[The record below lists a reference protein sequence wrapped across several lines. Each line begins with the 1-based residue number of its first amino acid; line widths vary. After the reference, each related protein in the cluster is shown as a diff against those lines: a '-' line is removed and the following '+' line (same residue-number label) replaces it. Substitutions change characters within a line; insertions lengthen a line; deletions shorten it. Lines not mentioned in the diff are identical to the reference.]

1 MYYSYNKVKSYNAM
15 LNFIIGERGV
25 GKTYGSICNVIDRFL
40 NKDKQFVYLRRYK
53 TELKTSVP
61 NFFDAVKNDAK
72 YQDVK
77 FHVKNGKF
85 YINDMLAG
93 YSIALST
100 ANILKS
106 TTYDSVDTIIFD
118 EFIIDK
124 GNYHYL
130 SNEVEKTLDLIETVG
145 RMRDIKVYFLGN
157 AISVTNPYFTYFDLT
172 LPYKNDIKTF
182 KNGLILVN
190 YIKNEEYRKTKKETK
205 FGKLIEGTEYSKYAI
220 DNEFL
225 RDNYSFIK
233 KKSKTSKFYYILKFN
248 HQNYG
253 VWIDYA
259 NFKIY
264 ISKNYDSNCPIQ
276 FTVNYLDHEEGTIL
290 LRIKS
295 TPFLKALFDY
305 YRNGDLY
312 FESVK
317 IKNNLMPFI
326 VKNLSY

>member
-1 MYYSYNKVKSYNAM
+1 MYYNFNKVKSYNAM

-25 GKTYGSICNVIDRFL
+25 GKTYGSIENVIDRFL
-40 NKDKQFVYLRRYK
+40 KKDKQFVYLRRYK

-61 NFFDAVKNDAK
+61 NFFDSIKNNPK
-72 YQDVK
+72 YENVK

-85 YINDMLAG
+85 YINDILAG

-106 TTYDSVDTIIFD
+106 TTYDNVDTIIFD

-130 SNEVEKTLDLIETVG
+130 ANEVEKTLDLIETVG

-157 AISVTNPYFTYFDLT
+157 AISVSNPYFTYFDLS
-172 LPYKNDIKTF
+172 LPYNNDIKTF
-182 KNGLILVN
+182 KKGLILVN
-190 YIKNEEYRKTKKETK
+190 YIKNEEYRQTKKKTK
-205 FGKLIEGTEYSKYAI
+205 FGQLIEGTEYSKYAI

-225 RDNYSFIK
+225 RDNYSFIRK
-233 KKSKTSKFYYILKFN
+233 KTNTSKFYYILKLN
-248 HQNYG
+248 HQNFG
-253 VWIDYA
+253 VWIDY
-259 NFKIY
+259 NKQQIF
-264 ISKNYDSNCPIQ
+264 ISNKYDSSCPIQ
-276 FTVNYLDHEEGTIL
+276 FTINYHDHDEGTIL

-305 YRNGDLY
+305 YRNGDLF
-312 FESVK
+312 FESIK
-317 IKNNLMPFI
+317 IKNICMPFI
-326 VKNLSY
+326 MKNLSY